1 MFRYFENLIDPYC
14 EYKQTDTPP
23 TKLWPSLRGY
33 CRPFYGVLALMTVIE
48 ISIAA
53 LELGVIYG
61 VNWFVDVIQTTPNLI
76 VDYAVPGL
84 IALAVFYLLIRPVLF
99 GLNILLFT
107 QTLDAN
113 SSILVRWWAY
123 RQVLRHSVGS
133 FENDFAGRISNRVM
147 ETPSSISRVFGQV
160 FGGLGYAIAFVFGA
174 LLMLLQTDAKL
185 ILPLLVWLL
194 LFGLLMRWT
203 IRRVAKA
210 SKTASA
216 ARSALNG
223 RIIDGYTNIHS
234 VKMFAHDKAEIG
246 YVKQGMETARAA
258 FFQVNRLVS
267 KMEITLWLL
276 NGLLMVTIV
285 GGAVILWLDNRVQV
299 GPVAAATLL
308 VLRIDSMSEW
318 VIQLIT
324 EIFRELGVV
333 SEGMETIAQSVTLV
347 DAPKAKPLQV
357 SQGKI
362 EIYELTDRYGSD
374 RGGLDRLN
382 LTIQPGVKIDMVG
395 WSGVGKSTILKLLLR
410 FYDVQAGKILIDGQD
425 IAKVT
430 QDSLRAQIGMVQ
442 QDSSLLHR
450 SVRDNI
456 RYG

>member
-1 MFRYFENLIDPYC
+1 
-14 EYKQTDTPP
+14 
-23 TKLWPSLRGY
+23 
-33 CRPFYGVLALMTVIE
+33 
-48 ISIAA
+48 
-53 LELGVIYG
+53 
-61 VNWFVDVIQTTPNLI
+61 
-76 VDYAVPGL
+76 
-84 IALAVFYLLIRPVLF
+84 
-99 GLNILLFT
+99 
-107 QTLDAN
+107 
-113 SSILVRWWAY
+113 
-123 RQVLRHSVGS
+123 
-133 FENDFAGRISNRVM
+133 M

-285 GGAVILWLDNRVQV
+285 GGAVILCWTI
-299 GPVAAATLL
+299 G
-308 VLRIDSMSEW
+308 
-318 VIQLIT
+318 
-324 EIFRELGVV
+324 FR
-333 SEGMETIAQSVTLV
+333 
-347 DAPKAKPLQV
+347 
-357 SQGKI
+357 
-362 EIYELTDRYGSD
+362 
-374 RGGLDRLN
+374 
-382 LTIQPGVKIDMVG
+382 
-395 WSGVGKSTILKLLLR
+395 SGLLR
-410 FYDVQAGKILIDGQD
+410 RRHCWCCG
-425 IAKVT
+425 
-430 QDSLRAQIGMVQ
+430 
-442 QDSSLLHR
+442 
-450 SVRDNI
+450 
-456 RYG
+456 